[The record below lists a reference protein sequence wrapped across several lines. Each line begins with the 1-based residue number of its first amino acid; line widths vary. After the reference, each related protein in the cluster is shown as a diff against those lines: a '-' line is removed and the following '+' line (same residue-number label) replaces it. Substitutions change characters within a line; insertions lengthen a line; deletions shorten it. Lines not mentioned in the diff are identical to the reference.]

1 MTTRTALLTFAVL
14 SALLAPARADAA
26 DVRVHY
32 LLEERA
38 LRAADASSPVHIAL
52 FTDAA
57 CTTATF
63 EATLAL
69 GDVDLLARVAAT
81 RLRGA
86 PKTPKSAELSHTLRS
101 VPAAAPLYARVSGP
115 GVVSVGSACQIQ
127 NVAVPPRGMPVLVDA
142 AGTVLGPYGLSA
154 DRGFPVWIRP
164 SGDLTYAVVVETTT
178 MHGDA
183 PDLYYEAADCSS
195 APLIYADY
203 YSQLLFF
210 QSVSRGTTLYYPVSS
225 PSQHVARAHTYEAAT
240 PADCSSGAFV
250 PPHHCCHAFSPGQSF
265 PADFLATDTTD
276 IGQYVAPFHVEL
288 R

>member
-1 MTTRTALLTFAVL
+1 MKTRTALLTFAVL
-14 SALLAPARADAA
+14 SALIATPRADAA

-32 LLEERA
+32 LLDERA
-38 LRAADASSPVHIAL
+38 LRAVDASSPVQIAL
-52 FTDAA
+52 FTDAS
-57 CTTATF
+57 CTAATF
-63 EATLAL
+63 AAALAL
-69 GDVDLLARVAAT
+69 GDVDLLARVATT

-86 PKTPKSAELSHTLRS
+86 PKAAKSADLSHTLRN
-101 VPAAAPLYARVSGP
+101 VPAAAPLYARVTGP
-115 GVVSVGSACQIQ
+115 GIVPVGSACQIQ
-127 NVAVPPRGMPVLVDA
+127 NGAVPPRGMPVLVDA

-154 DRGFPVWIRP
+154 DNGFPVWIRP
-164 SGDLTYAVVVETTT
+164 FGDLTYAVVVESTT

-183 PDLYYEAADCSS
+183 PELYYEAADCSS

-210 QSVSRGTTLYYPVSS
+210 QSVSRGTTLYYPASP
-225 PSQHVARAHTYEAAT
+225 PSQRVARARTYEAAT

-250 PPHHCCHAFSPGQSF
+250 PPHHCCHAFSPGQTF
-265 PADFLATDTTD
+265 PGDFLSTDTTD